1 MKNYDKPH
9 FIIKKELQK
18 SSITGIY
25 FKDIITENI
34 LKEVTKKITDQESY
48 TVEFVDND
56 YSDDFLPKSYNK
68 GRMAIMLYKDV
79 VNFIS
84 FSEKEIAGRNSGV
97 QSVPTAFNMFYNCKY
112 PKKKLYYYFI
122 HESGNAETD
131 YYLLIY
137 RLMLTIGF
145 NILNPEALNNK
156 IFPFTSIEDIMYSRQ
171 INSGRNSSNNSTYI
185 TKSGH
190 QQYDVYGKTYGA
202 NKYET
207 SMFCYALSKLANP
220 NDNIVLY
227 EVLEKDLK
235 ELPQS
240 CLEVI
245 SSMGIVK
252 VIPTDMQLEKKVFE
266 ENDSLRS
273 PRYIYNLLEKMGRKH
288 CAFCDCEIPELIQ
301 GAHVWPVANIKKN
314 QIMNFDKKLECATD
328 GENGLWLCE
337 NHHKLFDENIITI
350 NDDGILVF
358 DSSLEMKNLEYIQN
372 VTTNIVL
379 PENIL
384 TDKFL
389 YYLKMRNDNLVTN

>member
-1 MKNYDKPH
+1 MINHDKPH

-18 SSITGIY
+18 SSVTGIC
-25 FKDIITENI
+25 FKDIITDGI
-34 LKEVTKKITDQESY
+34 LKDITKKITNQDLF

-68 GRMAIMLYKDV
+68 GRMAIMFYKDV
-79 VNFIS
+79 VHFIS
-84 FSEKEIAGRNSGV
+84 FSEKEIAGRNSGI
-97 QSVPTAFNMFYNCKY
+97 QSVPTAFNLFYNCEY
-112 PKKKLYYYFI
+112 PKKKLHYYFI

-145 NILNPEALNNK
+145 NILNPEVLNNK
-156 IFPFTSIEDIMYSRQ
+156 LYPFTSIEDIMYSRQ
-171 INSGRNSSNNSTYI
+171 INSSRNSSNNSTYI

-190 QQYDVYGKTYGA
+190 HQYDVYGKTYGA

-207 SMFCYALSKLANP
+207 TMFCYALSTLSNK
-220 NDNIVLY
+220 NDSITLY
-227 EVLEKDLK
+227 EVLEGDLK

-245 SSMGIVK
+245 NRMGVLK

-273 PRYIYNLLEKMGRKH
+273 PRYIYNLLEKIGSKH
-288 CAFCDCEIPELIQ
+288 CAFCNCEIPELIQ
-301 GAHVWPVANIKKN
+301 GAHIWPVADIKKN
-314 QIMNFDKKLECATD
+314 QVMSFDKKLESATD

-337 NHHKLFDENIITI
+337 NHHKMFDENLITI
-350 NDDGILVF
+350 NNEGILVF
-358 DSSLEMKNLEYIQN
+358 NSNLEMKHLEYMQT
-372 VTTNIVL
+372 VTTNIVI
-379 PENIL
+379 PQEVL
-384 TDKFL
+384 TEKFL
-389 YYLKMRNDNLVTN
+389 YYLKMRNENLTTN